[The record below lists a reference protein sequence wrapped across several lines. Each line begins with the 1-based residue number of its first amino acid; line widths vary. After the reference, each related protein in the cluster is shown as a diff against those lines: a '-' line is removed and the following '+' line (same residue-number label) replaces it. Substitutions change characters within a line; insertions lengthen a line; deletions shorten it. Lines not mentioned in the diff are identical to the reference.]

1 MRSAPKSTT
10 PVDTRIGARIRMRR
24 MLVGI
29 SQTELGEKSGVTFQQ
44 IQKYE
49 KGTNRVSV
57 SRLHQIAQTLGVPV
71 EFFYE
76 GLSEGGGTTIDNV
89 PDVSS
94 LLATADAL
102 DMLKAFAT
110 LENRAVRRRLVAL
123 TEQLVAAQSGAD
135 VDIEGEDEGEPA
147 PAAERESRPK
157 GRRS

>member
-10 PVDTRIGARIRMRR
+10 PVDTQIGARIRMRR

-71 EFFYE
+71 DFFYE
-76 GLSEGGGTTIDNV
+76 GLSGGGTNIIENV
-89 PDVSS
+89 PDVAA
-94 LLATADAL
+94 LLGTADAL
-102 DMLKAFAT
+102 DMLKAFTA
-110 LENRAVRRRLVAL
+110 LQNRAVRRRLVAL
-123 TEQLVAAQSGAD
+123 TEQLVAAESGMELAD
-135 VDIEGEDEGEPA
+135 EDEAEPA
-147 PAAERESRPK
+147 AAPARQS
-157 GRRS
+157 GRRSARR

>member
-76 GLSEGGGTTIDNV
+76 GLSEGGAATIDNV

>member
-1 MRSAPKSTT
+1 MSSAPKSTT
-10 PVDTRIGARIRMRR
+10 PVDTQIGARIRLRR

-76 GLSEGGGTTIDNV
+76 GLSNGGTAKIDNV
-89 PDVSS
+89 PDVAG
-94 LLATADAL
+94 LLGTADAL
-102 DMLKAFAT
+102 DMLKAFTA
-110 LENRAVRRRLVAL
+110 LDNRAVRRRLVGL
-123 TEQLVAAQSGAD
+123 TQQLVAAQSG
-135 VDIEGEDEGEPA
+135 IELEDEEDEEPA
-147 PAAERESRPK
+147 PAPA
-157 GRRS
+157 RRSGRKSARR

>member
-76 GLSEGGGTTIDNV
+76 GLSESGAATIDNV